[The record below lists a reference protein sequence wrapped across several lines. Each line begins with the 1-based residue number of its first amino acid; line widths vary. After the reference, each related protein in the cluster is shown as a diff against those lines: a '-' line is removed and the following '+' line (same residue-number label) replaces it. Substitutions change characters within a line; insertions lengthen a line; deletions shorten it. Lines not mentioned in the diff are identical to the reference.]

1 MSEDIYFTPE
11 SKLGIIMR
19 ANVDVINAVSAMEH
33 YEESLE
39 SMTILEQ
46 TKPRNYIRIL
56 KPVSIKQEGGDQ
68 WGRRQRL
75 GLDHFPCR
83 RCGQ

>member
-19 ANVDVINAVSAMEH
+19 ANVDVINAISAMEH

-39 SMTILEQ
+39 SMANIISKHSALIYDISEKVIAAERLE
-46 TKPRNYIRIL
+46 IRRV
-56 KPVSIKQEGGDQ
+56 K
-68 WGRRQRL
+68 
-75 GLDHFPCR
+75 
-83 RCGQ
+83 